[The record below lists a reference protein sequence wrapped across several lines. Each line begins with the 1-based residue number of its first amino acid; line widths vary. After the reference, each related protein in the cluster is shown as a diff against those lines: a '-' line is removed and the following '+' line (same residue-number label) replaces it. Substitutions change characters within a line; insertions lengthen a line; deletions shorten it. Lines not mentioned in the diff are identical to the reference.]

1 MTRDELTR
9 QRIRTS
15 LDESLIVE
23 AAAGTGKT
31 TELVSR
37 IVNTLK
43 TGRTS
48 VDRIVAVTFTRKAA
62 GELRLRLRIELDAMR
77 TATQD
82 AVEMGCLEDALA
94 RLEEAHIGTIHSFCA
109 ELLRQRP
116 VEARIAPGFE
126 ELDENQSA
134 RLYARAFNT
143 WIQDALQRMPEG
155 VRRALSRVAAGTS
168 TENDSPLDQIQAAGW
183 ALAQW
188 RDFPSAWRHED
199 FKQGEAIER
208 ILPEIIELARMAGTC
223 TGAGHPLRKHL
234 RCVTEFVSR
243 MLRAE
248 EIRPRDYDELEAL
261 LIQLARALRRQHQ
274 TGRGNKYSPQF
285 SRQEILGAM
294 GRLQASLDEFQRYSE
309 ADLAALLQAELRGL
323 IEHYEELKA
332 RSGKLDFADLLM
344 CARNLIRGNVDVR
357 RFMQEQFTHIF
368 VDEFQDTDPIQV
380 ELLVLLSADDP
391 AETDWRAV
399 RPKPGKLFL
408 VGDPKQSIYRFRRAD
423 IITYQELCRLLQDKG
438 VAIEYLSRSF
448 RAVRPIQEAVNA
460 AFAPEMTGDIVT
472 GQPAYVAL
480 EHERSECERDSAK
493 PVINALPATEQ
504 PAVVV
509 LPAPTPYGSQRL
521 SNAAIDGCLPD
532 TVAAFVDWLIRESAW
547 KVREPGTDEL
557 VPIASRHIAIL
568 FRRFMSW
575 GNDITRDYVH
585 ALEARNIPHLLW
597 GARSFHQREEI
608 ETVRAALNAIEWPD
622 DELSVYATL
631 RGGLFAIADNL
642 LLRYRNRVRSF
653 HPFHPV
659 PADIGP
665 DFVPV
670 TEALNVIGDLHRRR
684 NRRSIV
690 ETVNA
695 LLEAPRAHAAFAL
708 RPSGNQVLAN
718 VYRICDLARNYE
730 VGDGYSF
737 RGFVEQL
744 NTQSEREDSAEAPI
758 LEEGTEGVRIM
769 TVHSAKGLEFPI
781 VILADMTANISSR
794 NPDKHVNVAQRLCAV
809 RLLGCAPWELID
821 HEQEEHARDA
831 AEGVR
836 IAYVAATRARDLLVV
851 TAVGDAQRDGWITPL
866 NKAIYPSKS
875 QFRESESAPMC
886 PAFGESTVL
895 RRPSDYDGA
904 SEFSVKP
911 GLHTPENGIHHVVW
925 WDPSKLGLRVEGSF
939 GLRQEEILAEDKD
952 GHAATS
958 VQLYNDWKSSRQ
970 TSVQRGGS
978 ANLNVFL
985 ATDGMEPPPGYS
997 GRVQVARVQRDGPR
1011 PKGARF
1017 GSLVHLVLRD
1027 VAFASPPEAI
1037 IRLARTHARLL
1048 NAADEEIEA
1057 AAQAVGAALQHPLLE
1072 QARKA
1077 KRCHRELPILVRDD
1091 LLGVLDAVIDLAFL
1105 EDTTWTVV
1113 DFKTDAEDVQRIS
1126 KYRRQ
1131 VGWYIHGLEK
1141 ATDAPARGYLLHV

>member
-43 TGRTS
+43 AGKTS
-48 VDRIVAVTFTRKAA
+48 VNRIAAVTFTRKAA

-77 TATQD
+77 SATKNAEELQF
-82 AVEMGCLEDALA
+82 LEDALA
-94 RLEEAHIGTIHSFCA
+94 RLEEAHIGTIHAFCA

-134 RLYARAFNT
+134 RLYARAFNA

-155 VRRALSRVAAGTS
+155 VRRALSRVAAGNS
-168 TENDSPLDQIQAAGW
+168 TDNDSPLDQIKSAGW
-183 ALAQW
+183 ALVQW
-188 RDFPSAWRHED
+188 RDFPRAWRS
-199 FKQGEAIER
+199 GEFNQREHVER
-208 ILPEIIELARMAGTC
+208 ILPEIAEAARMTATC
-223 TGAGHPLRKHL
+223 TLAGHPLRKHL
-234 RCVTEFVSR
+234 RCVTDFVSR
-243 MLRAE
+243 MTRAE

-261 LIQLARALRRQHQ
+261 LIQLARALWRQHQ
-274 TGRGNKYSPQF
+274 KGRGDKFSPQF
-285 SRQEILGAM
+285 SRAEMIAAM
-294 GRLQASLDEFQRYSE
+294 ERLQATLDEFQRDSE

-323 IEHYEELKA
+323 VERYEQLKA

-344 CARNLIRGNVDVR
+344 CSRNLIRDNAAVR
-357 RFMQEQFTHIF
+357 RFMQDQFTHIF

-380 ELLVLLSADDP
+380 ELLVLLAADDP
-391 AETDWRAV
+391 AQTDWRAV
-399 RPKPGKLFL
+399 RPVPGKLFL

-448 RAVRPIQEAVNA
+448 RAVKPIQDAVNA
-460 AFAPEMTGDIVT
+460 AFAPEMTGDSAT
-472 GQPAYVAL
+472 GQPEYVPL
-480 EHERSECERDSAK
+480 ENT
-493 PVINALPATEQ
+493 VLGTEQ
-504 PAVVV
+504 PAIVV
-509 LPAPTPYGSQRL
+509 LPAPTPYGSQRI
-521 SNAAIDGCLPD
+521 NKEAIAACLPD
-532 TVAAFVDWLIRESAW
+532 AVAAFVDWLIKESHW
-547 KVREPGTDEL
+547 TVREPGTDEL

-575 GNDITRDYVH
+575 GKDVTRDYVH
-585 ALEARNIPHLLW
+585 ALEARSIPHLLW

-608 ETVRAALNAIEWPD
+608 ETVRAALNAVEWPD

-631 RGGLFAIADNL
+631 RGGLFAISDNL
-642 LLRYRNRVRSF
+642 LLRYRNRVGSF
-653 HPFHPV
+653 HPFHAI
-659 PADIGP
+659 PADIEP
-665 DFVPV
+665 DYAPV
-670 TEALNVIGDLHRRR
+670 TEALNVFGDLHRHR

-718 VYRICDLARNYE
+718 VYRICDLARTYE
-730 VGDGYSF
+730 AGDGYSF
-737 RGFVEQL
+737 RGFVDQL
-744 NTQSEREDSAEAPI
+744 NTQSEREDSAEAPV

-781 VILADMTANISSR
+781 VVLGDMTANISSR
-794 NPDKHVNVAQRLCAV
+794 HPDKHVNVPERLCAV
-809 RLLGCAPWELID
+809 RLLGCAPWELMD

-851 TAVGDAQRDGWITPL
+851 TAVGDVQRDGWISPL
-866 NKAIYPSKS
+866 NKAIYPPKS
-875 QFRESESAPMC
+875 QFRASEPAPLC

-895 RRPSDYDGA
+895 RRPSDYDGD

-911 GLHTPENGIHHVVW
+911 GLHTSENGTHHVVW

-939 GLRQEEILAEDKD
+939 GLRQEEILADDQD
-952 GHAATS
+952 GHAAES
-958 VQLYNDWKSSRQ
+958 VQLYKDWKTSRRL
-970 TSVQRGGS
+970 SVTRGGTAS
-978 ANLNVFL
+978 LNVFL
-985 ATDGMEPPPGYS
+985 ATDGVEPPTGCAD
-997 GRVQVARVQRDGPR
+997 RVLVERVQRDGPR

-1027 VAFASPPEAI
+1027 VEFASPFDVI
-1037 IRLARTHARLL
+1037 VRLARTHARLL
-1048 NAADEEIEA
+1048 NATGEEIEA
-1057 AAQAVGAALQHPLLE
+1057 AAQAVSAALRHPLLE
-1072 QARKA
+1072 RARKA
-1077 KRCHRELPILVRDD
+1077 KRCHRELPIVIQDEI
-1091 LLGVLDAVIDLAFL
+1091 LGVLDAVVDLAFL
-1105 EDTTWTVV
+1105 EDTAWTVV
-1113 DFKTDAEDVQRIS
+1113 DFKTDAEEAQRTG

-1141 ATDAPARGYLLHV
+1141 TTGAPARGYLLHV